1 MGASFSNPID
11 EAKQTRMKEIIQ
23 EVVGVFAKNF
33 PLAYKDALI
42 RKIKREAQPQD
53 EDNKYLISPPVP
65 DFELKKGMMFKRGDT
80 VKSWKNRYFVA
91 LNQADNFRVDYFES
105 EGGKLKGSIQCCGYR
120 PQHYTPEESKE
131 HNAEFGLKLVP
142 WDDRRRTWWLKCAT
156 EEERSDWMN
165 VFQTS
170 CYKARPPVNKD
181 ELVSSAFA
189 VAYRATRWSYG
200 YYGWYSIT
208 GTEAE
213 QLGLLVS
220 EILDRELLSEVYN
233 NIPSSPTKTAV
244 VSMLRKSVDTT
255 VMASVGAA
263 WAAGMSA
270 CESMKSALE
279 GAVKQALAPIFEKEV
294 AIKEKVSNN
303 ISAKINPFLADVGG
317 RICTPIFRVCGTPF
331 TRAFAAT
338 IKGVT
343 TKMRAKIDNNEFK
356 ADTLEQNLKQSA
368 REISYWWSG
377 PLEETNRL
385 CYELYNGKLSDIA
398 QLFTGG
404 YSLYDLYN
412 TVLEKNRS
420 LAHAAIY
427 TFGQRLK
434 ESDGSD
440 QKAILNEVVGKMLHD
455 AKLYE
460 NEVLCSILGSVL
472 AQPIA
477 TNVTTPCTELIAP
490 IQAMIDA
497 LPGLSEFFNLQ
508 SMLED
513 IIGNVVNG
521 AVGAIV
527 SGGFNEISKQL
538 DVAGSEIGIRCAM

>member
-1 MGASFSNPID
+1 
-11 EAKQTRMKEIIQ
+11 
-23 EVVGVFAKNF
+23 
-33 PLAYKDALI
+33 
-42 RKIKREAQPQD
+42 
-53 EDNKYLISPPVP
+53 
-65 DFELKKGMMFKRGDT
+65 
-80 VKSWKNRYFVA
+80 
-91 LNQADNFRVDYFES
+91 
-105 EGGKLKGSIQCCGYR
+105 
-120 PQHYTPEESKE
+120 
-131 HNAEFGLKLVP
+131 
-142 WDDRRRTWWLKCAT
+142 
-156 EEERSDWMN
+156 MN

-170 CYKARPPVNKD
+170 CYKARPPINKD
-181 ELVSSAFA
+181 ELVSNAFR

-208 GTEAE
+208 GTESE

-233 NIPSSPTKTAV
+233 NIPSSPTKSAV
-244 VSMLRKSVDTT
+244 VSMLKKSVDTT

-263 WAAGMSA
+263 WAAGMAA

-294 AIKEKVSNN
+294 SIKEKVSNS
-303 ISAKINPFLADVGG
+303 ISAKINPFLTDVGG
-317 RICTPIFRVCGTPF
+317 RICTPIFRVVATPF

-343 TKMRAKIDNNEFK
+343 TKMRAKIDNNDFK
-356 ADTLEQNLKQSA
+356 ADTMEQNLKYAA

-385 CYELYNGKLSDIA
+385 CYELYNGKLSDVA
-398 QLFTGG
+398 QLFTNG

-412 TVLEKNRS
+412 TVLEKNRA

-427 TFGQRLK
+427 TFGTKLK
-434 ESDGSD
+434 ESEGSAD
-440 QKAILNEVVGKMLHD
+440 QKKILNEVVAKMLHD
-455 AKLYE
+455 AKQYE
-460 NEVLCSILGSVL
+460 QEVICGIIGSVL

-477 TNVTTPCTELIAP
+477 TNVTTPCTELVAP
-490 IQAMIDA
+490 IQAMIDS

-513 IIGNVVNG
+513 IIGTVVNG
-521 AVGAIV
+521 AVGGIV
-527 SGGFNEISKQL
+527 SAGFNDIARQI
-538 DVAGSEIGIRCAM
+538 DVAGSEIGVTSAM

>member
-1 MGASFSNPID
+1 
-11 EAKQTRMKEIIQ
+11 
-23 EVVGVFAKNF
+23 
-33 PLAYKDALI
+33 LI
-42 RKIKREAQPQD
+42 
-53 EDNKYLISPPVP
+53 
-65 DFELKKGMMFKRGDT
+65 KRGDT
-80 VKSWKNRYFVA
+80 VKSWKNRFFVA

-105 EGGKLKGSIQCCGYR
+105 EGGKLKGSIQLCGYR
-120 PQHYTPEESKE
+120 PQHYTADEAKE
-131 HNAEFGLKLVP
+131 QNAEFGLKLVP
-142 WDDRRRTWWLKCAT
+142 WDDRRRVWWLKCAS

-165 VFQTS
+165 IFQTS
-170 CYKARPPVNKD
+170 CYKANPPINKD
-181 ELVSSAFA
+181 ELVSSAFK

-233 NIPSSPTKTAV
+233 NIPTSPTKSAV

-255 VMASVGAA
+255 VLASVGAA
-263 WAAGMSA
+263 WSAGMSA

-294 AIKEKVSNN
+294 AIKEKVTNS
-303 ISAKINPFLADVGG
+303 ISSKINPFLADVGG
-317 RICTPIFRVCGTPF
+317 RICTPIFRTCATPF

-343 TKMRAKIDNNEFK
+343 TKMRAKIDNNDFK
-356 ADTLEQNLKQSA
+356 ADVLEQNLKWAA
-368 REISYWWSG
+368 REVSYWWSG
-377 PLEETNRL
+377 PLEETNKL

-412 TVLEKNRS
+412 TVLEKNRA
-420 LAHAAIY
+420 LAQAAIY
-427 TFGQRLK
+427 TFGKRLK
-434 ESDGSD
+434 ESEGSVD
-440 QKAILNEVVGKMLHD
+440 QKGILNEVIAKMLHD

-460 NEVLCSILGSVL
+460 QDLVCTILGSVL

-477 TNVTTPCTELIAP
+477 TNVTTPCTELVAP

-527 SGGFNEISKQL
+527 ASGFNDISRQI
-538 DVAGSEIGIRCAM
+538 DVAGSEVGVASAM